1 MIAAGT
7 ESHFSLKVW
16 SKVDCDHHSK
26 KAIHPRIKCVR
37 QIILHGFKKTGRR
50 GTKLMGRE
58 GDGSER
64 SEPAVNMIKTHCV
77 KLLGTKEK
85 EHSKIQ

>member
-1 MIAAGT
+1 MD
-7 ESHFSLKVW
+7 L
-16 SKVDCDHHSK
+16 
-26 KAIHPRIKCVR
+26 
-37 QIILHGFKKTGRR
+37 KKTGRR